1 MKILFVAHN
10 NRYGGA
16 LQNVLNFSLEA
27 LCDGSNEYC
36 LVLPSNAKNY
46 IRKYYSPLPE
56 NVYFV
61 NKSASLI
68 KINKLVKNLE
78 LSFSP
83 DLIYSMAGPNYI
95 VNSNVMVVQGISD
108 AFITHAKLS
117 AYFKNRNFFNGITF
131 LILRLVKG
139 LLLKQTSDKLIF
151 QTESAKN
158 SFCKRYNYQLS
169 DTFVIPNAINPWF
182 IELSRDF
189 SKNKLKRKQREA
201 DLPHDFL
208 DSTVPMKRTGRT
220 LKVLIPSFDYPH
232 KNITFIKRVISH
244 GDTGFSI
251 EFVLTLPKDSKLVTS
266 LKKFNETRHSVSN
279 IGPYSPDEAPL
290 IYQSCDI
297 VWLPSV
303 CETFSTS
310 YIEAMALKKPLIVP
324 KFDFSEEI
332 CGSYATYYKSD
343 SVTSFIDSISTAMA
357 QDPDHR
363 EVVGE
368 RILKR
373 YGDQRLR
380 YKRIVKVLEGFLG

>member
-117 AYFKNRNFFNGITF
+117 AYFKNRNLQN
-131 LILRLVKG
+131 
-139 LLLKQTSDKLIF
+139 
-151 QTESAKN
+151 
-158 SFCKRYNYQLS
+158 
-169 DTFVIPNAINPWF
+169 
-182 IELSRDF
+182 
-189 SKNKLKRKQREA
+189 
-201 DLPHDFL
+201 
-208 DSTVPMKRTGRT
+208 
-220 LKVLIPSFDYPH
+220 
-232 KNITFIKRVISH
+232 
-244 GDTGFSI
+244 
-251 EFVLTLPKDSKLVTS
+251 
-266 LKKFNETRHSVSN
+266 
-279 IGPYSPDEAPL
+279 
-290 IYQSCDI
+290 
-297 VWLPSV
+297 
-303 CETFSTS
+303 
-310 YIEAMALKKPLIVP
+310 
-324 KFDFSEEI
+324 
-332 CGSYATYYKSD
+332 
-343 SVTSFIDSISTAMA
+343 
-357 QDPDHR
+357 
-363 EVVGE
+363 
-368 RILKR
+368 
-373 YGDQRLR
+373 
-380 YKRIVKVLEGFLG
+380 